1 MEMMARRQY
10 GMKKEDQNI
19 LCKQGW
25 RDEYLRW
32 VCGFVHADDRWMVIG
47 MRPDDFHEERLNV
60 VL

>member
-25 RDEYLRW
+25 RDECLKW
-32 VCGFVHADDRWMVIG
+32 GCGIVHADG
-47 MRPDDFHEERLNV
+47 ALGPDDFHEDRSNV